1 MSFTKSRI
9 NYAEEWRER
18 VDAVVHAALP
28 DGAPIADK
36 DYREAVYKAYPA
48 YLLFCFCEK
57 YRQQHATYWQPMPGL
72 VPAQLRL
79 IEKHHWLPD
88 QAFAL
93 GEDRLLLLL
102 HEELAGLRLPA
113 QAHEK
118 LSSDFEYLHILDIEL
133 NQADSLKGD

>member
-9 NYAEEWRER
+9 NYSDEWQERMEE
-18 VDAVVHAALP
+18 AVHKALP
-28 DGAPIADK
+28 DGTPIRDK
-36 DYREAVYKAYPA
+36 DYRDAAYKAFPT

-93 GEDRLLLLL
+93 GEDQILLLL
-102 HEELAGLRLPA
+102 HRELAEFRLPV

-118 LSSDFEYLHILDIEL
+118 LSRDFQFLHILDIEL
-133 NQADSLKGD
+133 NQADNLKGD